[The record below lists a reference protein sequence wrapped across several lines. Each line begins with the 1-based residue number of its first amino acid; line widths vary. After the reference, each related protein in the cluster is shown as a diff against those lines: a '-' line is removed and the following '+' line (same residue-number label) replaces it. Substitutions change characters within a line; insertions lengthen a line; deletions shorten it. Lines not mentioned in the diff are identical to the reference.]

1 MSFLIAAPQIIEDA
15 ATDLAN
21 IRSAIG
27 SAHSAAAAATTGVL
41 PAAADEISDRIAALF
56 SQYGAGF
63 QQLSTQAEA
72 FHEQF
77 VQALTAGANTYA
89 AAEAN
94 VVPTLATALNAPAQA
109 LSAGNGEGLA
119 ASLRAGLP
127 ALEADLSG
135 GLSGLGAQVN
145 TALSGSFGGGLSAL
159 PGLVLNGIPA
169 PTQASLV
176 AAAHAPVNV
185 LEQFAQ
191 GQIGFNTT
199 LVNGEFGLN
208 ASLVANEMGIE
219 QAVFGS
225 NNALNGAVNNVF
237 NFCNMMVGTGEQ
249 TVNSL
254 LGAQVPANINL
265 TTSLLVGS
273 PAVGGGEV
281 GGLLGALDQGLMFN
295 LNMGGLVTGAMTGNG
310 AMQAAFSTVINGT
323 PLQAML
329 TGLPV
334 SAQAWSATSP
344 VGMFQQFM
352 QAQIGFTNNLVHSE
366 LAFNHSLIANEMGL
380 EQAVFGTNHALNGV
394 VNDVY
399 NFWNL
404 MLGTGEQTANSLVG
418 AQVPAN
424 FTASLLVGDSYQVIG
439 GGQVGGLLG
448 ALDQKVLFDL
458 NVLGFPGLTP
468 PPPPPPQHCPPPP
481 PCPPPPCPPPPCPP
495 PPCPPPPCD

>member
-1 MSFLIAAPQIIEDA
+1 M
-15 ATDLAN
+15 
-21 IRSAIG
+21 
-27 SAHSAAAAATTGVL
+27 
-41 PAAADEISDRIAALF
+41 
-56 SQYGAGF
+56 
-63 QQLSTQAEA
+63 
-72 FHEQF
+72 
-77 VQALTAGANTYA
+77 
-89 AAEAN
+89 
-94 VVPTLATALNAPAQA
+94 
-109 LSAGNGEGLA
+109 
-119 ASLRAGLP
+119 
-127 ALEADLSG
+127 
-135 GLSGLGAQVN
+135 
-145 TALSGSFGGGLSAL
+145 
-159 PGLVLNGIPA
+159 
-169 PTQASLV
+169 
-176 AAAHAPVNV
+176 